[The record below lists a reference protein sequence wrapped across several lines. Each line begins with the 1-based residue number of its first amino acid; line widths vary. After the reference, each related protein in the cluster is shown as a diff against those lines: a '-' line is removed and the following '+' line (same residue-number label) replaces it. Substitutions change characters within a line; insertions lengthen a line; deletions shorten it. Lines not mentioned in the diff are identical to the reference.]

1 MIVIGDEI
9 LSGRTQDVNISHIA
23 RELGKAGVNFCEAR
37 IVPDHPDVIVETVNE
52 LRDMYDHVFTSGGI
66 GPTHD
71 DITTDAIASAFGVE
85 VVFDPVA
92 KALIAKQTAKYGLDL
107 NDARMRMARVPEGA
121 TLIMNSVSGAPGY
134 TIGNVNV
141 MAGVPAI
148 FRDMLET
155 RLSELPTGKQN
166 SSVTIDIGL
175 PEGTIATK
183 LARIAGIY
191 PSVSIGSYPYYNTKG
206 FGSQVVV
213 RGLDLREVESAS
225 TDIEKAFGNNANRIK

>member
-23 RELGKAGVNFCEAR
+23 SELGKAGVNFCEAR
-37 IVPDHPDVIVETVNE
+37 IVPDQSDVIVETVNE
-52 LRDMYDHVFTSGGI
+52 LRDRYDHVFTSGGI

-92 KALIAKQTAKYGLDL
+92 KDLIAKQTAKYGLDL

-148 FRDMLET
+148 FGT
-155 RLSELPTGKQN
+155 CWKHAFQN
-166 SSVTIDIGL
+166 CQQASKTPVSRSI
-175 PEGTIATK
+175 
-183 LARIAGIY
+183 LACRRA
-191 PSVSIGSYPYYNTKG
+191 P
-206 FGSQVVV
+206 
-213 RGLDLREVESAS
+213 
-225 TDIEKAFGNNANRIK
+225 